1 MSAASPRGVTATCG
15 GNHRTSFISHQ
26 RTRKP
31 YKMSPQKK
39 KKIRVTQK
47 SVHFHICAER
57 SIKTLTLRGKSEL
70 RHLPPACR
78 HPNTASLQS
87 RLQHYTQPGGCI
99 NIISRKGQEAKP
111 KVTLSSLVLLL
122 GFLLS
127 RAAVTHGLSGM
138 RTATKPRKLALL
150 EISSEASCSPKG
162 GMCVCVYVCVF
173 QVGERAAEQPRQQIN
188 KLQANK

>member
-1 MSAASPRGVTATCG
+1 MQRESSHVIYFTPAHTEAVQSVTT
-15 GNHRTSFISHQ
+15 
-26 RTRKP
+26 K
-31 YKMSPQKK
+31 KK

-78 HPNTASLQS
+78 HPNTASLES
-87 RLQHYTQPGGCI
+87 RLRHYTQAGGCI

-150 EISSEASCSPKG
+150 KISSEACCSPKG
-162 GMCVCVYVCVF
+162 GMCVCVHVCLP
-173 QVGERAAEQPRQQIN
+173 GGGKSSRAA
-188 KLQANK
+188 KTANKQATSK